1 MTLQAN
7 GTIKMSEVN
16 VELGYS
22 ATSMISLGNANVRA
36 LLGVTS
42 GTIALSDAYGKS
54 SAPVIPT
61 PGPVTPFTFVADWMM
76 ITYTF
81 TDGTDLDTRTR
92 LVQPL
97 TTTYLGW
104 GQSSFLGNSVTDFI
118 LRFGG
123 DNTGTGQEAVLL
135 NVANYKAAYPSD
147 ANLKIDTRGQW
158 FGSVGSNPVSL
169 TMTLWKGGTPTL
181 VGYSWTNSTATD
193 TFTFQSGGKQI
204 TFASTNGADLGE
216 RVAVVNWNVNTGA
229 GNIDTTDTTT
239 F

>member
-1 MTLQAN
+1 MALQSS
-7 GTIKMSEVN
+7 GIIKMSDVN
-16 VELGYS
+16 VELGNS
-22 ATSMISLGNANVRA
+22 ATARIALGDASVRS
-36 LLGVTS
+36 LLGVAS
-42 GTIALSDAYGKS
+42 GRIALSDAYGKS
-54 SAPVIPT
+54 SAPVVPE

-158 FGSVGSNPVSL
+158 YGSVGSNPVSL

-193 TFTFQSGGKQI
+193 TFIFQSGGKQI
-204 TFASTNGADLGE
+204 TFASTNQPDLGE